1 LGGAEFGR
9 RWVWV
14 APGLGDAGFGW
25 HWVWVTQRFQRC
37 DEAVHLI
44 EALASEVPRWLK
56 PEYSRALPAALKALR
71 HPKITV
77 IRMAREAGTIRIM
90 QAPESGTGAKNS
102 QLQSDLRQLGR
113 VLVAYSGGV
122 DSAYLAWTAHRALG
136 SDMLAVIADSP
147 SLARTHL
154 SDAIAFANEQGIPI
168 EVICTSE
175 LDRPEY
181 TRNDGQRCFQCKDE
195 LFAAM
200 ESLRA
205 VRRFDAIA
213 YGVNLDDQ
221 GDFRPGQQA
230 ARQHHVAAP
239 LLKAG
244 LTKQEIRE
252 LARQAG
258 LRIWDKPASACLS
271 SRIEYGRP
279 VTREALEVVERGEDA
294 IRALGFRQF
303 RVRHHG
309 DIVRIEIAQEELE
322 RALNPDVAA
331 QFAAIFKT
339 LGFKFVTLDLEGF
352 RSGSMNALLPVEQ
365 LRRTG

>member
-1 LGGAEFGR
+1 MGSTE
-9 RWVWV
+9 
-14 APGLGDAGFGW
+14 
-25 HWVWVTQRFQRC
+25 
-37 DEAVHLI
+37 I
-44 EALASEVPRWLK
+44 
-56 PEYSRALPAALKALR
+56 AAK
-71 HPKITV
+71 
-77 IRMAREAGTIRIM
+77 E
-90 QAPESGTGAKNS
+90 S
-102 QLQSDLRQLGR
+102 QLRADLRQLGR

-122 DSAYLAWTAHRALG
+122 DSAYLAWATHRVLAA
-136 SDMLAVIADSP
+136 DMLAVIADSP

-154 SDAIAFANEQGIPI
+154 NDALAFANEQGIPV
-168 EVICTSE
+168 EVISTSE

-181 TRNDGQRCFQCKDE
+181 VRNDGQRCFQCKDE
-195 LFAAM
+195 LFAVM
-200 ESLRA
+200 ETLRA
-205 VRRFDAIA
+205 ARGFDAIA
-213 YGVNLDDQ
+213 YGVNQDDQ

-279 VTREALEVVERGEDA
+279 VTREALDVVERGEDA

-309 DIVRIEIAQEELE
+309 DIVRIEIAREELE
-322 RALNPDVAA
+322 RALNPAMAA
-331 QFAAIFKT
+331 QFTAIFKA

-352 RSGSMNALLPVEQ
+352 RSGSMNALLPAEQ
-365 LRRTG
+365 LGRTG